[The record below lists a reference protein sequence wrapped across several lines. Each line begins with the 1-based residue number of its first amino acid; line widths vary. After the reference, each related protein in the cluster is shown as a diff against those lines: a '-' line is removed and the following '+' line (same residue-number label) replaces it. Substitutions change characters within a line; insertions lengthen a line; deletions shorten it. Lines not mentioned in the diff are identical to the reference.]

1 LYDIYTTKGTL
12 ALTTSQTQSALYDSG
27 DEKTEHHEDETE
39 AMFGFGSKEIIM
51 TVPLSSAIT
60 SSTPGKDSG
69 SVSCEHWNYGAT
81 NYYCLNKT
89 DTFTLLHLDAGN
101 ITSSAASYDETI
113 FGYNPPYINLYSAE
127 KLYTK
132 TADYDLQDLFIG
144 ISSDS
149 VATTGINRIQTDI
162 STNWAASI
170 HGSGAYIT
178 YKEIGTIGTMSYT
191 LTKATRELVISGGS
205 MAGIE
210 PVEGDMVS
218 GDGIAKGTYITAK
231 TSATEYT
238 LSVVDADRGAAA
250 NPTGDTALRFYKH
263 PKFQIYKFIPKA
275 ASTYKYVAECS
286 NRGTCDYTTG
296 LCTCFSGYSSDA
308 CQTQNSLAV

>member
-1 LYDIYTTKGTL
+1 MG
-12 ALTTSQTQSALYDSG
+12 
-27 DEKTEHHEDETE
+27 
-39 AMFGFGSKEIIM
+39 
-51 TVPLSSAIT
+51 
-60 SSTPGKDSG
+60 
-69 SVSCEHWNYGAT
+69 
-81 NYYCLNKT
+81 
-89 DTFTLLHLDAGN
+89 DAGA
-101 ITSSAASYDETI
+101 ISSSAASYDETI

-144 ISSDS
+144 SSSNS

-178 YKEIGTIGTMSYT
+178 YAETGTIGTVTYA
-191 LTKATRELVISGGS
+191 LTASTRNLVITVGAGS
-205 MAGIE
+205 MAGVE
-210 PVEGDMVS
+210 PVVGDMVS
-218 GDGIAKGTYITAK
+218 GAGIAKGTYITAK
-231 TSATEYT
+231 TSATAYT
-238 LSVVDADRGAAA
+238 LSVVDADRADGA
-250 NPTGDTALRFYKH
+250 NPTDGTALRFYKH